1 MQKYAANASIQE
13 NGCGILG
20 NIYFRVPFQGRL
32 DQSSEVVV
40 ESELFTVRTHTSQEV
55 ATMRAA
61 LVKHTTKAGV
71 VKNACWALCNF
82 VSRPVVAASDPDD
95 PHLYDEVAW
104 LYSGVSI
111 EIDNALAIH
120 EGSLET
126 QKSALRLVQAAVNFI
141 EEDEL
146 QRCSG
151 NLIANIYKTMGHFPT
166 DHEIHECACSVL
178 ARFVSSENDSI
189 DDSLGNADGL
199 RALLHSLHS
208 DNEVVVKNATAII
221 SALLQR
227 VFTLHNAILEIDG
240 YFDSLIDCIYGFPE
254 VMAIQ
259 AETCL
264 ILSSLATLN
273 DVYVKTLIA
282 NHGGVTAALQVLQ
295 SRQGNAY
302 VQECACKALSG
313 IAEGI
318 PDAIL
323 LPVQANLCEELM
335 RALDDYQNEEGI
347 QCATLEALCELCERD
362 EYFKS
367 KISRLNGIP
376 LAIEAM
382 SQNLESEGLQKAG
395 CKLFWMLALQ
405 SDENKIQL
413 AQHGGVQAIILAMA
427 SHIMSSA
434 IQKEALTAIK
444 HISRI
449 APNKEVLQ
457 TFDAVGAIRLAIW
470 GNLEEPFVVCAA
482 LSALNDIAV
491 DGATREVMTIGD
503 DILICVLR
511 AMRTH
516 PTNNGVQKI
525 GCWLLRSYTYN
536 AENLALM
543 RAAQNELFELLHA
556 ASAAFPED
564 CSERAQYVLEKLLQD
579 KVVQ

>member
-20 NIYFRVPFQGRL
+20 NIYFRVPFQGQL
-32 DQSSEVVV
+32 KQSSEVVV
-40 ESELFTVRTHTSQEV
+40 ESELFTVRTHTSQEIAV
-55 ATMRAA
+55 MRAA
-61 LVKHTTKAGV
+61 LVKHKTKAGV
-71 VKNACWALCNF
+71 VKNACLALCNF
-82 VSRPVVAASDPDD
+82 VSGLTVAASDPDD
-95 PHLYDEVAW
+95 PYLYDEVA
-104 LYSGVSI
+104 LLFSGVSI
-111 EIDNALAIH
+111 EADHALAIH
-120 EGSLET
+120 EDSLET
-126 QKSALRLVQAAVNFI
+126 QKSALRLVQVAVNFI

-151 NLIANIYKTMGHFPT
+151 NLIAKIYETMGRFPT
-166 DHEIHECACSVL
+166 DREIHECACSVL

-208 DNEVVVKNATAII
+208 EHEVVVEYATAII

-227 VFTLHNAILEIDG
+227 VFTLPNAILEIDG
-240 YFDSLIDCIYGFPE
+240 YFDSLIDCIYNFPE
-254 VMAIQ
+254 AMAIQ

-264 ILSSLATLN
+264 ILATLATLN
-273 DVYVKTLIA
+273 EVYVKTVIA
-282 NHGGVTAALQVLQ
+282 NRGGVTAALQVLQ
-295 SRQGNAY
+295 SRRGNDY
-302 VQECACKALSG
+302 VRECALKALSG

-323 LPVQANLCEELM
+323 LPVQAHLCKELM

-367 KISRLNGIP
+367 EMSRLNGIP
-376 LAIEAM
+376 LTVAAM

-413 AQHGGVQAIILAMA
+413 AQHGGVQAIILAMV

-434 IQKEALTAIK
+434 IQKEALTALK
-444 HISRI
+444 HISRLTR
-449 APNKEVLQ
+449 NKEVLQ
-457 TFDAVGAIRLAIW
+457 RYDAMGAIRLAIC

-491 DGATREVMTIGD
+491 DGVTSEVMTIDD
-503 DILICVLR
+503 DILKCVLQ

-516 PTNNGVQKI
+516 PANNAVQKV

-536 AENLALM
+536 AENLSLM
-543 RAAQNELFELLHA
+543 RAAQNELFELLPA
-556 ASAAFPED
+556 ASAAFPKD
-564 CSERAQYVLEKLLQD
+564 CSERAQHILEKL
-579 KVVQ
+579 